1 MEYAPLPVAFPADGR
16 LDLFRRRP
24 IRPVR
29 VKAAIACGRRMA
41 SGGQRHSARFILPE
55 RQSKTGRA
63 GAPSHRRRALSG
75 AFFPQEGFDFIHR
88 LQIPTGRL
96 HFRAHALPVLLVSEI
111 PPHVR
116 RGFPDPLGR
125 GGVFIYHH
133 LCHPIIRSG
142 NSDPRFLQISSII
155 PAQYSFTLFHIS
167 FPIPEQT
174 AC

>member
-1 MEYAPLPVAFPADGR
+1 MAAWICFVAAPSGRSAWTRPLPAFTG
-16 LDLFRRRP
+16 RRP
-24 IRPVR
+24 
-29 VKAAIACGRRMA
+29 A
-41 SGGQRHSARFILPE
+41 GGDTARNAFYPKGNA
-55 RQSKTGRA
+55 RRA
-63 GAPSHRRRALSG
+63 GAPSHRPQVLSG

-88 LQIPTGRL
+88 PRIPTGRL

-125 GGVFIYHH
+125 GGVFICHH